1 MIWKSHTILKTIQ
14 PATIPFR
21 PIIIKPILIRSVT
34 VIMILTLALMV
45 MPLPETK
52 SFKLSSY
59 NLVLLNHLSNLSLD
73 LAKQKAAII
82 KKGNDG
88 RSGKAAPMAPNTK
101 PTQPNTI
108 IFSSFFLLLHQMSYR
123 NNRMMKQHPRARET
137 HNFLYL
143 FPHVTFITMYSTL

>member
-1 MIWKSHTILKTIQ
+1 MIWKSHTTLKTTQ
-14 PATIPFR
+14 PATILFR
-21 PIIIKPILIRSVT
+21 PIITKPMLIRSVT
-34 VIMILTLALMV
+34 VIMILTLALIV

-59 NLVLLNHLSNLSLD
+59 NLVLLNHLSSFSLD

-88 RSGKAAPMAPNTK
+88 RSGKTAPTAPNAK

-108 IFSSFFLLLHQMSYR
+108 YNILFI
-123 NNRMMKQHPRARET
+123 
-137 HNFLYL
+137 YL
-143 FPHVTFITMYSTL
+143 FLSIKCLIAIIG